1 MTFPILSRY
10 LHRASTGRKGGGA
23 QRRRGKGTGG
33 MTRGGKAGDG
43 ARRDARGG
51 RGEEE
56 GTSADGEDKAVDAAR
71 VGRREGKDGARGE
84 VERKRIV

>member
-33 MTRGGKAGDG
+33 MTCGGKAGNG
-43 ARRDARGG
+43 ARGDARGG
-51 RGEEE
+51 RGEGE
-56 GTSADGEDKAVDAAR
+56 GTSADGEDEAVDGAR
-71 VGRREGKDGARGE
+71 EGRREGKDGARGE

>member
-10 LHRASTGRKGGGA
+10 LHRASTGRKGGGT

-33 MTRGGKAGDG
+33 MTRGGKEGDG
-43 ARRDARGG
+43 AWRDARGR
-51 RGEEE
+51 RGEGE
-56 GTSADGEDKAVDAAR
+56 GTSADGEDEAVDAAR
-71 VGRREGKDGARGE
+71 EGRREGKDGARGE